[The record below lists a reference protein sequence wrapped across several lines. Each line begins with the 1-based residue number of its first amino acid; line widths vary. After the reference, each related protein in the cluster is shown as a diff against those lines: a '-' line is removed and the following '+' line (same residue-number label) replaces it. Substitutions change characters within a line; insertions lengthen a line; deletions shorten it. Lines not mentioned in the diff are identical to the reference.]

1 MLKYFRITGILL
13 CLFAAGCNQ
22 STPSHNAQP
31 AADKTATPAQ
41 AAQATD
47 DTAGQLSKEKVNEMR
62 LKQVREGNIL
72 PPRPHVAFQTLKT
85 NERISS
91 VDSDRAWIYRKSGVN
106 RCYMDALLEN
116 AELKGTASF
125 TLSRGDDETI
135 HVEAYEDTLNSETFT
150 ACMKSQCA
158 KWRLPQGARIE
169 GTIELTS
176 RPAPSVEEIK
186 SMRNT
191 YGGGHNHGHDHD
203 HDHDHDAPPLP
214 SEPDTTP
221 PTP

>member
-1 MLKYFRITGILL
+1 MLKYFQISGILL

-22 STPSHNAQP
+22 TTPSDTAKIASDKAASSAP
-31 AADKTATPAQ
+31 AP
-41 AAQATD
+41 QATD
-47 DTAGQLSKEKVNEMR
+47 DTAGQLSKEKVNDMR
-62 LKQVREGNIL
+62 LKQMRAGNIL
-72 PPRPHVAFQTLKT
+72 PPRPHVTFQTLKT

-116 AELKGTASF
+116 ADLKGTATF

-135 HVEAYEDTLNSETFT
+135 RIDAYEDTLNSETFT
-150 ACMKSQCA
+150 SCMKSQCA
-158 KWRLPQGARIE
+158 KWRLPQGAQIA

-186 SMRNT
+186 EMRNM
-191 YGGGHNHGHDHD
+191 YGGGHNH
-203 HDHDHDAPPLP
+203 DHDAPLLP
-214 SEPDTTP
+214 SEPDAAP
-221 PTP
+221 PAP